1 MTSKWMGVF
10 IYLGAWCKGKKKK
23 KKTCWTLVTFRQ
35 TVSKERPVPRL
46 SSVVIKVRLNWF
58 VWNGR
63 EQFVCPC
70 ATSEWCGCLAS
81 FDCIVWQRLLPL
93 PSGLLVLSA
102 SQHISNLWDF
112 THAHT
117 KNTLQ
122 NHIKYPRGTVM
133 HGHELVPIIHLYYR
147 VSNVKMHIHTHT
159 QAGQSH

>member
-1 MTSKWMGVF
+1 MNGCV
-10 IYLGAWCKGKKKK
+10 YLPWCMMQRKKKNNLLNFGNFPPNRR
-23 KKTCWTLVTFRQ
+23 CW
-35 TVSKERPVPRL
+35 KERSVPRL
-46 SSVVIKVRLNWF
+46 SRVVIEVRRNPL

-70 ATSEWCGCLAS
+70 ATSKWCGCLAS

-93 PSGLLVLSA
+93 PSGLLALSA

-112 THAHT
+112 ARTHTHP

-133 HGHELVPIIHLYYR
+133 HGHELVPIIHLYYSI
-147 VSNVKMHIHTHT
+147 SNVKHT